1 MGAAY
6 NVCDDEA
13 TPPQEV
19 ITFACDLLGVAP
31 PPEIA
36 FKEAELSEMAKS
48 FYRDN
53 KRVSNKRIKETLGVE
68 LRWPNYRDALR
79 VMLG

>member
-1 MGAAY
+1 M
-6 NVCDDEA
+6 
-13 TPPQEV
+13 
-19 ITFACDLLGVAP
+19 ITFACNLLGVAP
-31 PPEIA
+31 PTEIA
-36 FKEAELSEMAKS
+36 FEDAELSDMARS